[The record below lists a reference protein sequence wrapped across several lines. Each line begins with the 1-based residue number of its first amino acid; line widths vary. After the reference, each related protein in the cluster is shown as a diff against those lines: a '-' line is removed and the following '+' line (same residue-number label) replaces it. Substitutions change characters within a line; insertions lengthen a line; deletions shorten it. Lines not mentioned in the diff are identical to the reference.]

1 MVKVIWLLKSVNNQ
15 KNIPTRLD
23 GMLTI
28 YVFPLLPTEAM
39 NITMRTK
46 TRLIEKGDFTFYNIT
61 DIKLEVDAKK
71 MTTQFDNLFGGNNK
85 EIERSTNESFNKN
98 WRDFFEA
105 LRPLITDTV
114 NKIMSD
120 LLPPLFLMYPANF
133 FVGDVPTSQK
143 LYGTKE

>member
-1 MVKVIWLLKSVNNQ
+1 
-15 KNIPTRLD
+15 
-23 GMLTI
+23 
-28 YVFPLLPTEAM
+28 M

-46 TRLIEKGDFTFYNIT
+46 THLIEKGDFTFYNIT

-143 LYGTKE
+143 LYGTKEWIIITWMQIITKYSPGKI

>member
-1 MVKVIWLLKSVNNQ
+1 
-15 KNIPTRLD
+15 
-23 GMLTI
+23 
-28 YVFPLLPTEAM
+28 
-39 NITMRTK
+39 MRTK

-143 LYGTKE
+143 LYGTKEWIIIICNNKLFFLIFYLIFWLIKKQQIYILEWMKNTI